1 VAKKPSPNAKTNFP
15 SDGPAYVSWAGTK
28 AQEAESLQVY
38 TNAIQEAATASQGS
52 RTRDFSD
59 LTTRLSGKPGL
70 RNSDYDHFRPEQQVP
85 EKPKDIIAFA
95 RASYRR
101 IGLIRNAIDLMGDF
115 ACQGVRLVHP
125 NKRVEKFYNDWFS
138 RVQGKETSE
147 RLCNLLFREANV
159 PIRMRTAK
167 VNKQKRLEMQR
178 SVASPDMNADI
189 KISDFSKGE
198 LPWQYS
204 FLDPLTLELVG
215 GPLAVLSDS
224 RQYMIKLPR
233 NLVNLIRK
241 ARNSTDPLERDL
253 LNQLSPEILQAAESN
268 QSVLLPPEK
277 TFVYFY
283 KKDDWQE
290 WADPMTYAC
299 FNDLILYERLKL
311 ADKTALDG
319 AISKIRIF
327 KLGSLDHK
335 LAPTPAAA
343 STLQSILGSNV
354 GGGTTDIVW
363 GPDIELLETG
373 TDIQRFLGEEKYRP
387 TLMAIYA
394 CLGIPPTLTGTFGA
408 TGTTNNFISLK
419 TLTER
424 LSYVRNTVLQ
434 FWNHQLKL
442 VQHAMG
448 FRFPAQV
455 EFDFMYLDDP
465 AAMTNLLLSMADRN
479 IVSDEFVQRHIKA
492 KPEIE
497 QRRVMSENKSRDTK
511 KIEKVS
517 PYHAVDKQHSLEK
530 IALQTGIVSPSQVG
544 VELKDKNGDESALE
558 MRRPHKQDSPSES
571 EPPNNDDTELDDD
584 NRGGGEPGR
593 PKNSRDVGP
602 RKTKEFK
609 PKNKAAVELWAKGA
623 QDKLSEILNPGLLKQ
638 FNKKNMRSLTLQ
650 EFNQAEQI
658 KFSVL
663 YYCDYLQPINH
674 STISQ
679 ALSQKLPNGVLEECE
694 SWINNA
700 ADDMDRKLS
709 IDEIRNIRAAFY
721 AEQYTS
727 EGKYAYRDVRTGQIY
742 YYSRIGVYKKN
753 GRVLVLVHNP

>member
-1 VAKKPSPNAKTNFP
+1 VAKKPSPNAKMNFP
-15 SDGPAYVSWAGTK
+15 SDGPAYVSWAGSKADQTK
-28 AQEAESLQVY
+28 SLQVY
-38 TNAIQEAATASQGS
+38 TSAIQEAATASQGS

-70 RNSDYDHFRPEQQVP
+70 RNSDYDYFRPEQTVP

-125 NKRVEKFYNDWFS
+125 NKRVEKFYNEWFS
-138 RVQGKETSE
+138 RVKGKETSE

-204 FLDPLTLELVG
+204 FIDPLTIELVG
-215 GPLAVLSDS
+215 GPVAVLADK
-224 RQYMIKLPR
+224 RQYMVKLPR
-233 NLVNLIRK
+233 HLLNLIRK
-241 ARNSTDPLERDL
+241 LRNSNNPLERDL

-268 QSVLLPPEK
+268 QGVLLPPEK

-327 KLGSLDHK
+327 KLGSLEHK

-343 STLQSILGSNV
+343 STLQSILGANV

-424 LSYVRNTVLQ
+424 LSYVRNTVLD

-465 AAMTNLLLSMADRN
+465 AAMTNLLLAMADRN

-492 KPEIE
+492 KPDIE
-497 QRRVMSENKSRDTK
+497 QRRVMSEKQSRNTK
-511 KIEKVS
+511 KMEKVS
-517 PYHAVDKQHSLEK
+517 PYHSIDKEHSLEK
-530 IALQTGIVSPSQVG
+530 IALQTGVVSPTQVG

-558 MRRPHKQDSPSES
+558 MRRPQQQSPSED
-571 EPPNNDDTELDDD
+571 PNEGNPEAPDNNNNTEQ
-584 NRGGGEPGR
+584 PGR
-593 PKNSRDVGP
+593 PKNSRDVEK

-609 PKNKAAVELWAKGA
+609 PKNKASVELWAKEA
-623 QDKLSEILNPGLLKQ
+623 QDKVSEILNPGILQQ

-650 EFNQAEQI
+650 ESNQAEQI

-663 YYCDYLQPINH
+663 YHCDYLQPIDH
-674 STISQ
+674 TTIEQ
-679 ALSQKLPNGVLEECE
+679 ALNKKLPNGVLEECE
-694 SWINNA
+694 SWITNA
-700 ADDMDRKLS
+700 AHDMDRKLS

-721 AEQYTS
+721 AEHYTT
-727 EGKYAYRDVRTGQIY
+727 EGKYAYKDIRTGEIY

-753 GRVLVLVHNP
+753 GRVLILVHNP

>member
-1 VAKKPSPNAKTNFP
+1 MAKKQSPNSKEIFP
-15 SDGPAYVSWAGTK
+15 SDGPAYVSWSGTK
-28 AQEAESLQVY
+28 AERSKSMEIY
-38 TNAIQEAATASQGS
+38 TSAIQEAATAASSS
-52 RTRDFSD
+52 RTRNFSD
-59 LTTRLSGKPGL
+59 LTTSLSGKPGL
-70 RNSDYDHFRPEQQVP
+70 RDSDYDYFRPDQKVP
-85 EKPKDIIAFA
+85 EDSKDIIAFA

-125 NKRVEKFYNDWFS
+125 NKRVEKFYNDWFA
-138 RVQGKETSE
+138 RVNGKEASE

-159 PIRMRTAK
+159 PIRMYTAK
-167 VNKQKRLEMQR
+167 INKQKRLEMQR

-189 KISDFSKGE
+189 KISDLSKGE

-204 FLDPLTLELVG
+204 FLDPLTVEVVG
-215 GPLAVLSDS
+215 GQLASLAGE
-224 RQYMIKLPR
+224 RKYMIKLPR
-233 NLVNLIRK
+233 HIANLIRK
-241 ARNSTDPLERDL
+241 LRNSTNPLETEL
-253 LNQLSPEILQAAESN
+253 FNKIPPEILQAAENN
-268 QSVLLPPEK
+268 QGVLLPPDK

-327 KLGSLDHK
+327 KLGSLEHK

-343 STLQSILGSNV
+343 STLQSILGANV

-424 LSYVRNTVLQ
+424 LSYVRNIVLN
-434 FWNHQLKL
+434 FWNHQLKI
-442 VQHAMG
+442 VQRSMG

-465 AAMTNLLLSMADRN
+465 AAMTNLLLAMADRN

-492 KPEIE
+492 KPDIE
-497 QRRVMSENKSRDTK
+497 QRRVISESKGRDTK
-511 KIEKVS
+511 KIEKIS
-517 PYHAVDKQHSLEK
+517 PYHSVDKKHSLEK
-530 IALQTGIVSPSQVG
+530 IALQTGVASPSQVG
-544 VELKDKNGDESALE
+544 VELQEKNGDESALE
-558 MRRPHKQDSPSES
+558 MRRPKDQPQPESPSVPED
-571 EPPNNDDTELDDD
+571 PNVE
-584 NRGGGEPGR
+584 EPGR
-593 PKNSRDVGP
+593 PKNSRDTEP
-602 RKTKEFK
+602 RKPKEFK
-609 PKNKAAVELWAKGA
+609 PKNKASIELWAKEA
-623 QDKLSEILNPGLLKQ
+623 QNKIAEILNVGILKQ
-638 FNKKNMRSLTLQ
+638 FNKKNMRSLTAQ
-650 EFNQAEQI
+650 EFDQAEQI

-663 YYCDYLQPINH
+663 YSLDYLQPVNNE
-674 STISQ
+674 TIQTVLQ
-679 ALSQKLPNGVLEECE
+679 AKLPNGVLRECDG
-694 SWINNA
+694 WITNA
-700 ADDMDRKLS
+700 SIDMDRKLS
-709 IDEIRNIRAAFY
+709 IGEIRNIRASFY
-721 AEQYTS
+721 AESYS
-727 EGKYAYRDVRTGQIY
+727 VDGKFAYKDLKTGEIY
-742 YYSRIGVYKKN
+742 YYSRRGVYKKN
-753 GRVLVLVHNP
+753 GRILLFINNP

>member
-15 SDGPAYVSWAGTK
+15 ADGPAYVSWAGNK
-28 AQEAESLQVY
+28 EQQSRNLQIY
-38 TNAIQEAATASQGS
+38 TQAIQEAATGSQGS
-52 RTRDFSD
+52 RTRNFSD
-59 LTTRLSGKPGL
+59 LTNSLSGKPGL
-70 RNSDYDHFRPEQQVP
+70 RNSDYDYFRPEQAVP
-85 EKPKDIIAFA
+85 EKSKDIIAFA
-95 RASYRR
+95 RSAYRR

-115 ACQGVRLVHP
+115 ACQGVRLVHQ
-125 NKRVEKFYNDWFS
+125 NKRVEKFYNEWFS

-198 LPWQYS
+198 LPWQYT
-204 FLDPLTLELVG
+204 FLDPLTIELVG
-215 GPLAVLSDS
+215 GPIAVLADQ
-224 RQYMIKLPR
+224 RQYMVKLPR
-233 NLVNLIRK
+233 NLITLIRK
-241 ARNSTDPLERDL
+241 FRNSSNPLERDL

-327 KLGSLDHK
+327 KLGSLEHK

-343 STLQSILGSNV
+343 STLQSILGANV

-363 GPDIELLETG
+363 GPDIELLETSS
-373 TDIQRFLGEEKYRP
+373 DIQRFLGEEKYRP

-424 LSYVRNTVLQ
+424 LSYVRNIVLK

-442 VQHAMG
+442 VQNAMG

-465 AAMTNLLLSMADRN
+465 AAMTNLLLAMADRN

-492 KPEIE
+492 KPDIE
-497 QRRVMSENKSRDTK
+497 QRRVMSEKQSRNTK
-511 KIEKVS
+511 KMEKVS
-517 PYHAVDKQHSLEK
+517 PYHSVDKEHSLEK
-530 IALQTGIVSPSQVG
+530 IALQTGVASPSQVG
-544 VELKDKNGDESALE
+544 VELKEKNGDESALE
-558 MRRPHKQDSPSES
+558 MRRPQQKES
-571 EPPNNDDTELDDD
+571 VPDDPNETAPEVPPDD
-584 NRGGGEPGR
+584 NNNNGEPGR
-593 PKNSRDVGP
+593 PKNSRDVEK
-602 RKTKEFK
+602 RKPKQFK
-609 PKNKAAVELWAKGA
+609 PKNKASIELWAKGA
-623 QDKLSEILNPGLLKQ
+623 QDKVSEILNPGILKQ
-638 FNKKNMRSLTLQ
+638 FNKKNMRSLTLP

-658 KFSVL
+658 KFAVL
-663 YYCDYLQPINH
+663 YNCDYLQSIDH
-674 STISQ
+674 VTIQQ
-679 ALSQKLPNGVLEECE
+679 ALTKKLSTGVLKQCE
-694 SWINNA
+694 SWIANA
-700 ADDMDRKLS
+700 AHDMNRKLS
-709 IDEIRNIRAAFY
+709 IEEIRNIRVAFY
-721 AEQYTS
+721 AENYMAES
-727 EGKYAYRDVRTGQIY
+727 KFAYKDPMTGEIY
-742 YYSRIGVYKKN
+742 YYTRRGIYRKN
-753 GRVLVLVHNP
+753 GRVLVFVNNP

>member
-1 VAKKPSPNAKTNFP
+1 VAKKPSPNAKMNFP
-15 SDGPAYVSWAGTK
+15 SDGPAYVSWAGNKEQQTQNLK
-28 AQEAESLQVY
+28 VY
-38 TNAIQEAATASQGS
+38 TQAIQEAATASQGA
-52 RTRDFSD
+52 RTRNFSD
-59 LTTRLSGKPGL
+59 LTTHLSGKPGL
-70 RNSDYDHFRPEQQVP
+70 RNSDYDAFRPDQQVP

-115 ACQGVRLVHP
+115 ACQGVRLVHQ
-125 NKRVEKFYNDWFS
+125 NKRVEKFYNEWFS
-138 RVQGKETSE
+138 RVRGKETSE

-204 FLDPLTLELVG
+204 FLDPLTIELIG
-215 GPLAVLSDS
+215 GPVAVLADQ
-224 RQYMIKLPR
+224 RQYMVKLPR
-233 NLVNLIRK
+233 NLTNLIRK
-241 ARNSTDPLERDL
+241 YRNSNNPLEREL

-268 QSVLLPPEK
+268 QGVLLPPEK

-327 KLGSLDHK
+327 KLGSLEHK

-373 TDIQRFLGEEKYRP
+373 SDIQRFLGEEKYRP

-408 TGTTNNFISLK
+408 SGTTNNFISLK

-424 LSYVRNTVLQ
+424 LSYVRNTVLE

-442 VQHAMG
+442 VQNAMG

-465 AAMTNLLLSMADRN
+465 AAMTNLLLAMADRN

-492 KPEIE
+492 KPDIE
-497 QRRVMSENKSRDTK
+497 QRRVMSENKSRDNK

-530 IALQTGIVSPSQVG
+530 IALQTGVVAPSQVG
-544 VELKDKNGDESALE
+544 VELKDKDGDESALE
-558 MRRPHKQDSPSES
+558 MRRPQQKETGPEDP
-571 EPPNNDDTELDDD
+571 TETTPEVPDD
-584 NRGGGEPGR
+584 NNHNGEPGR
-593 PKNSRDVGP
+593 PKNSRDVET
-602 RKTKEFK
+602 RKTKQFK
-609 PKNKAAVELWAKGA
+609 PKNKASIELWAKDA
-623 QDKLSEILNPGLLKQ
+623 QAKVSEILNPGILKQ
-638 FNKKNMRSLTLQ
+638 FNKKNMRSLTLP

-658 KFSVL
+658 KFAVL
-663 YYCDYLQPINH
+663 YHCDYLQ
-674 STISQ
+674 TIDHTTIEQ
-679 ALSQKLPNGVLEECE
+679 ALNQKLPNGVLEECE
-694 SWINNA
+694 SWIANA
-700 ADDMDRKLS
+700 AHDMDRKLS
-709 IDEIRNIRAAFY
+709 IEEIRNIRVTFY
-721 AEQYTS
+721 AEHYTA
-727 EGKYAYRDVRTGQIY
+727 EGKYAYKDVRTGEIY

-753 GRVLVLVHNP
+753 GRVLVLVHKP

>member
-1 VAKKPSPNAKTNFP
+1 MAKKLSPNAQEHFP
-15 SDGPAYVSWAGTK
+15 SDGPAYVSWSGTK
-28 AQEAESLQVY
+28 AERSKSMEIY
-38 TNAIQEAATASQGS
+38 TSAIQEAATAASSS
-52 RTRDFSD
+52 RTRNFSD
-59 LTTRLSGKPGL
+59 LTTSLSGKPGL
-70 RNSDYDHFRPEQQVP
+70 RNSDYDYFRPDQKVP
-85 EKPKDIIAFA
+85 EDSKDIIAFA

-138 RVQGKETSE
+138 RVKGKETSE

-159 PIRMRTAK
+159 PIRMYTAK
-167 VNKQKRLEMQR
+167 INKNKRLEMQR
-178 SVASPDMNADI
+178 SVASPDMVADI

-204 FLDPLTLELVG
+204 FLDPLTVEVVG
-215 GPLAVLSDS
+215 GQLASLASE
-224 RQYMIKLPR
+224 RKYMVKIPR
-233 NLVNLIRK
+233 NIANLIRK
-241 ARNSTDPLERDL
+241 LRNSTNSLEREL
-253 LNQLSPEILQAAESN
+253 LTKIPSEILQAAEN
-268 QSVLLPPEK
+268 NRGVLLPPDK

-327 KLGSLDHK
+327 KLGSLEHK

-343 STLQSILGSNV
+343 STLQSILGANV

-424 LSYVRNTVLQ
+424 LSYVRNIVLN
-434 FWNHQLKL
+434 FWNHQLKI
-442 VQHAMG
+442 VQRSMG

-465 AAMTNLLLSMADRN
+465 AAMTNLLLAMADRN

-492 KPEIE
+492 KPDIE
-497 QRRVMSENKSRDTK
+497 QRRVIAESKGRDAK
-511 KIEKVS
+511 RMEKVS
-517 PYHAVDKQHSLEK
+517 PYHSVDQQHSLEK
-530 IALQTGIVSPSQVG
+530 IALQTGVASPSQVG
-544 VELKDKNGDESALE
+544 VELQEKNGDESALE
-558 MRRPHKQDSPSES
+558 MRRPKDQSQPESPSVPED
-571 EPPNNDDTELDDD
+571 PNVK
-584 NRGGGEPGR
+584 EPGR
-593 PKNSRDVGP
+593 PKNSRDTKS
-602 RKTKEFK
+602 RKPKEFK
-609 PKNKAAVELWAKGA
+609 PKNKASIELWAKEA
-623 QDKLSEILNPGLLKQ
+623 QNNIAEILNVGILKQ
-638 FNKKNMRSLTLQ
+638 FNKKNMRSLTAH
-650 EFNQAEQI
+650 EFDQAEKI
-658 KFSVL
+658 KFAVL
-663 YYCDYLQPINH
+663 YSLDYLQSVNAESIYAVLN
-674 STISQ
+674 T
-679 ALSQKLPNGVLEECE
+679 KLPNGVLKECE
-694 SWINNA
+694 EWISNA
-700 ADDMDRKLS
+700 VIDMDRKLS
-709 IDEIRNIRAAFY
+709 IKEIRNIRASFY
-721 AEQYTS
+721 AENYITN
-727 EGKYAYRDVRTGQIY
+727 GKFTYKDLKTGEIY
-742 YYSRIGVYKKN
+742 YYSRRGVYKKN
-753 GRVLVLVHNP
+753 GRILLFINNP

>member
-1 VAKKPSPNAKTNFP
+1 VAKKPSPNAKLNFP
-15 SDGPAYVSWAGTK
+15 PDGPAYVSWAGTK
-28 AQEAESLQVY
+28 AERSKSLEIY
-38 TNAIQEAATASQGS
+38 THAIQEAATASTSS
-52 RTRDFSD
+52 RNRDFSD
-59 LTTRLSGKPGL
+59 LTTSLSGKPGL
-70 RNSDYDHFRPEQQVP
+70 RSTDYDYFRPDQKVP
-85 EKPKDIIAFA
+85 EDAKDIIAFA
-95 RASYRR
+95 RSAYRR

-115 ACQGVRLVHP
+115 ACQGIRLVHQ
-125 NKRVEKFYNDWFS
+125 NKRIEKFYNEWFA
-138 RVQGKETSE
+138 RIKGKETSE

-167 VNKQKRLEMQR
+167 INKQKRLEMQR

-189 KISDFSKGE
+189 KISDFTKGE

-204 FLDPLTLELVG
+204 FLDPLTIELIG
-215 GPLAVLSDS
+215 GPIAALTGN
-224 RQYMIKLPR
+224 RKYMIKLPR
-233 NLVNLIRK
+233 HITNLIRK
-241 ARNSTDPLERDL
+241 LKDSDNPLEREL
-253 LNQLSPEILQAAESN
+253 LNHVSPEILQAAENN
-268 QSVLLPPEK
+268 QGVLLPPEK

-327 KLGSLDHK
+327 KLGSLEHK

-424 LSYVRNTVLQ
+424 LSYVRNIVLD
-434 FWNHQLKL
+434 FWNHQLKI
-442 VQHAMG
+442 VQSAMG

-465 AAMTNLLLSMADRN
+465 AAMTNLLLAMADRN

-497 QRRVMSENKSRDTK
+497 QRRVLSENKGRDTK
-511 KIEKVS
+511 KMEKVS
-517 PYHAVDKQHSLEK
+517 PYHSVDKQHSLEK
-530 IALQTGIVSPSQVG
+530 IALQTGIASPSQVG

-558 MRRPHKQDSPSES
+558 MRRPKETSQ
-571 EPPNNDDTELDDD
+571 PNNPQVPE
-584 NRGGGEPGR
+584 NPNVGEPGR
-593 PKNSRDVGP
+593 PKNSRDIEK

-609 PKNKAAVELWAKGA
+609 PKNKATIELWAKDA
-623 QDKLSEILNPGLLKQ
+623 QAKVSDFLNPGILKQ
-638 FNKKNMRSLTLQ
+638 FKKKNMRSLTLQ

-663 YYCDYLQPINH
+663 YNLDYLQAVDNMSIYTGLNK
-674 STISQ
+674 
-679 ALSQKLPNGVLEECE
+679 KLPNGVLKECE
-694 SWINNA
+694 EWISNA
-700 ADDMDRKLS
+700 TIDMNRKLS
-709 IDEIRNIRAAFY
+709 IEEIRNIRASFY
-721 AEQYTS
+721 AEQYVA
-727 EGKYAYRDVRTGQIY
+727 EGKFAYKDLKTGEIY
-742 YYSRIGVYKKN
+742 YYSRRGIYRKN
-753 GRVLVLVHNP
+753 GRMLIFVSKS